1 MYKIESAVNVCVNVC
16 VNVDHG
22 IIDVL
27 LLIMITRALTT
38 LHSTLSLV
46 TDTKQ
51 KLMSIDP
58 ASDLQDSLDDIALSV
73 SDRWWSSWGGRS
85 KVCFLQVTR
94 SNGLQDSASQFVSAA
109 VKLFYNSMIY
119 IYTHIYTHI
128 YGTFYFVHSAST
140 VYLDMP
146 SSILC
151 YLHV

>member
-73 SDRWWSSWGGRS
+73 SD
-85 KVCFLQVTR
+85 KVSLVKALVTR
-94 SNGLQDSASQFVSAA
+94 SNYASQFVSSE
-109 VKLFYNSMIY
+109 VYYNSMIY